1 MITYFVIFIL
11 ALVAFVCL
19 LWFLPSKGKAGEM
32 RVAKILSKLP
42 EEEYRVINNL
52 LIKQGNKTTQIDHV
66 VVSEYRIFVIETKHY
81 RGWIYGDANREY
93 WTQNIYGNKYDLWN
107 PIHQNQG
114 HIRALR
120 RVLTDIPPGVFISIV
135 TFSRQASL
143 DIRNSENV
151 IYWDELKKL
160 ICSYQRKLIS
170 TEQAQNAYET
180 LLTANIDSKDNQ
192 KNTSVTCGS
201 KFLKG
206 RKLSQRDVVP
216 DVVENWFCERG
227 LTVHFMAAVIVLG
240 ASLHINFR
248 SGYWLCE
255 RGKQLWEHS

>member
-19 LWFLPSKGKAGEM
+19 LWFLSSKGKAGEM
-32 RVAKILSKLP
+32 RVAKILSRLP

-114 HIRALR
+114 HVRALR

-135 TFSRQASL
+135 TFYRQASL

-151 IYWDELKKL
+151 IYWDELKDV
-160 ICSYQRKLIS
+160 IRSYQRKLIS

-180 LLTANIDSKDNQ
+180 LSAANIDSKDNQ
-192 KNTSVTCGS
+192 KQHVRHVREQIS
-201 KFLKG
+201 KREETIAKG
-206 RKLSQRDVVP
+206 RCPRCGGELVLRKGTYGPFYGCSNYPRCKFTHKLS
-216 DVVENWFCERG
+216 
-227 LTVHFMAAVIVLG
+227 
-240 ASLHINFR
+240 
-248 SGYWLCE
+248 
-255 RGKQLWEHS
+255 

>member
-11 ALVAFVCL
+11 ALVAIVCL

-120 RVLTDIPPGVFISIV
+120 QVLTDIPPGVFVSIV

-180 LLTANIDSKDNQ
+180 LSAANIDSKDNQ
-192 KNTSVTCGS
+192 KQHVRHVREQIS
-201 KFLKG
+201 KREETIAKG
-206 RKLSQRDVVP
+206 RCPRCGGELVLRKGTYGPFYGCSNYPRCKFTHKLS
-216 DVVENWFCERG
+216 
-227 LTVHFMAAVIVLG
+227 
-240 ASLHINFR
+240 
-248 SGYWLCE
+248 
-255 RGKQLWEHS
+255 

>member
-114 HIRALR
+114 HVRALR

-180 LLTANIDSKDNQ
+180 LLAANIDSKDNQ
-192 KNTSVTCGS
+192 KQHVRHVREQIS
-201 KFLKG
+201 KREETIAKG
-206 RKLSQRDVVP
+206 RCPRCGGELVLRKGTYGPFYGCSNYPRCKFTHKLS
-216 DVVENWFCERG
+216 
-227 LTVHFMAAVIVLG
+227 
-240 ASLHINFR
+240 
-248 SGYWLCE
+248 
-255 RGKQLWEHS
+255 

>member
-11 ALVAFVCL
+11 ALVAIVCL

-120 RVLTDIPPGVFISIV
+120 RVLTDIPPGVFVSIV

-180 LLTANIDSKDNQ
+180 LLAANIDSKDNQ
-192 KNTSVTCGS
+192 KQHVRHVREQIS
-201 KFLKG
+201 KREETIAKG
-206 RKLSQRDVVP
+206 RCPRCGGELVLRKGTYGPFYGCSNYPRGKFTHKLS
-216 DVVENWFCERG
+216 
-227 LTVHFMAAVIVLG
+227 
-240 ASLHINFR
+240 
-248 SGYWLCE
+248 
-255 RGKQLWEHS
+255 

>member
-11 ALVAFVCL
+11 ALVAIVCL

-120 RVLTDIPPGVFISIV
+120 RVLTDIPPGVFVSIV

-180 LLTANIDSKDNQ
+180 LLAANIDSKDNQ
-192 KNTSVTCGS
+192 KQHVRHVREQIS
-201 KFLKG
+201 KREETIAKG
-206 RKLSQRDVVP
+206 RCPRCGGQLILRKGSYGPFYGCSNYPRCRFTHKL
-216 DVVENWFCERG
+216 
-227 LTVHFMAAVIVLG
+227 
-240 ASLHINFR
+240 
-248 SGYWLCE
+248 
-255 RGKQLWEHS
+255 

>member
-114 HIRALR
+114 HVRALR

-151 IYWDELKKL
+151 IYWDELKDV
-160 ICSYQRKLIS
+160 IRSYQRKLIS

-180 LLTANIDSKDNQ
+180 LSAANIDSKDNQ
-192 KNTSVTCGS
+192 KQHVRHVREQIS
-201 KFLKG
+201 KREETIAKG
-206 RKLSQRDVVP
+206 RCPRCGGELVLREGTYGPFYGCSNYPRCKFTHKLS
-216 DVVENWFCERG
+216 
-227 LTVHFMAAVIVLG
+227 
-240 ASLHINFR
+240 
-248 SGYWLCE
+248 
-255 RGKQLWEHS
+255 

>member
-151 IYWDELKKL
+151 IYWDELKDV
-160 ICSYQRKLIS
+160 IRSYQRKLIS

-180 LLTANIDSKDNQ
+180 LSAANIDSKDNQ
-192 KNTSVTCGS
+192 KQHVRHVREQIS
-201 KFLKG
+201 KREETIAKG
-206 RKLSQRDVVP
+206 RCPRCGGELVLRKGTYGPFYGCSNYPRCKFTHKLS
-216 DVVENWFCERG
+216 
-227 LTVHFMAAVIVLG
+227 
-240 ASLHINFR
+240 
-248 SGYWLCE
+248 
-255 RGKQLWEHS
+255 

>member
-1 MITYFVIFIL
+1 
-11 ALVAFVCL
+11 
-19 LWFLPSKGKAGEM
+19 M

-120 RVLTDIPPGVFISIV
+120 RVLTDIPPGVFVSIV

-180 LLTANIDSKDNQ
+180 LSAANIDSKDNQ
-192 KNTSVTCGS
+192 KQHVRHVREQIS
-201 KFLKG
+201 KREETIAKG
-206 RKLSQRDVVP
+206 RCPRCGGELVLRKGTYGPFYGCSNYPQCRFTHKL
-216 DVVENWFCERG
+216 
-227 LTVHFMAAVIVLG
+227 
-240 ASLHINFR
+240 
-248 SGYWLCE
+248 
-255 RGKQLWEHS
+255 

>member
-1 MITYFVIFIL
+1 MIFYFVIFIL

-66 VVSEYRIFVIETKHY
+66 VVSEYRVFVIETKHY

-107 PIHQNQG
+107 PIHRNQG

-151 IYWDELKKL
+151 IDWDELKKL

-180 LLTANIDSKDNQ
+180 LLAANIDSKDNQ
-192 KNTSVTCGS
+192 KQHVRHVREQIS
-201 KFLKG
+201 KREETIAKG
-206 RKLSQRDVVP
+206 RCPRCGGELVLRKGTYGPFYGCSNYPRCKFTHKLS
-216 DVVENWFCERG
+216 
-227 LTVHFMAAVIVLG
+227 
-240 ASLHINFR
+240 
-248 SGYWLCE
+248 
-255 RGKQLWEHS
+255 

>member
-114 HIRALR
+114 HVRALR

-170 TEQAQNAYET
+170 TEQAQNAYDT
-180 LLTANIDSKDNQ
+180 LSAANIDSKDNQ
-192 KNTSVTCGS
+192 KQHVRHVREQIS
-201 KFLKG
+201 KREETIAKG
-206 RKLSQRDVVP
+206 RCPRCGGELVLRKGTYGPFYGCSNYPRCKFTHKLS
-216 DVVENWFCERG
+216 
-227 LTVHFMAAVIVLG
+227 
-240 ASLHINFR
+240 
-248 SGYWLCE
+248 
-255 RGKQLWEHS
+255 

>member
-114 HIRALR
+114 HVRALR
-120 RVLTDIPPGVFISIV
+120 RVLTDIPPGVFVSIV

-160 ICSYQRKLIS
+160 IRSYQRKLIS

-192 KNTSVTCGS
+192 KQHVRHVREQIS
-201 KFLKG
+201 KREETIAKG
-206 RKLSQRDVVP
+206 RCPRCGGELVLRKGTYGPFYGCSNYPRCKFTHKLS
-216 DVVENWFCERG
+216 
-227 LTVHFMAAVIVLG
+227 
-240 ASLHINFR
+240 
-248 SGYWLCE
+248 
-255 RGKQLWEHS
+255 

>member
-11 ALVAFVCL
+11 ALVAIVCL

-120 RVLTDIPPGVFISIV
+120 RVLTDIPPGVFVSIV

-180 LLTANIDSKDNQ
+180 LSAANIDSKENQ
-192 KNTSVTCGS
+192 KQHVRRVREQIS
-201 KFLKG
+201 KREETIAKG
-206 RKLSQRDVVP
+206 RCPRCGGELVLRKGTYGPFYGCSNYPRCKFTHKLS
-216 DVVENWFCERG
+216 
-227 LTVHFMAAVIVLG
+227 
-240 ASLHINFR
+240 
-248 SGYWLCE
+248 
-255 RGKQLWEHS
+255 

>member
-120 RVLTDIPPGVFISIV
+120 RVLTDIPPGVFVSIV

-180 LLTANIDSKDNQ
+180 LSAANIDSKDNQ
-192 KNTSVTCGS
+192 KQHVRHVREQIS
-201 KFLKG
+201 KREETIAKG
-206 RKLSQRDVVP
+206 RCPRCGGELVLRKGTYGPFYGCSNYPRCKFTHKLS
-216 DVVENWFCERG
+216 
-227 LTVHFMAAVIVLG
+227 
-240 ASLHINFR
+240 
-248 SGYWLCE
+248 
-255 RGKQLWEHS
+255 

>member
-120 RVLTDIPPGVFISIV
+120 RVLTDIPPGVFVSIV

-180 LLTANIDSKDNQ
+180 LSAANIDSKENQ
-192 KNTSVTCGS
+192 KQHVRRVREQIS
-201 KFLKG
+201 KREETIAKG
-206 RKLSQRDVVP
+206 RCPRCGGELVLRKGTYGPFYGCSNYPRCKFTHKLS
-216 DVVENWFCERG
+216 
-227 LTVHFMAAVIVLG
+227 
-240 ASLHINFR
+240 
-248 SGYWLCE
+248 
-255 RGKQLWEHS
+255 

>member
-114 HIRALR
+114 HVRALR

-180 LLTANIDSKDNQ
+180 LSAANIDSKDNQ
-192 KNTSVTCGS
+192 KQHVRHVREQIS
-201 KFLKG
+201 KREETIAKG
-206 RKLSQRDVVP
+206 RCPRCGGQLILRKGSYGPFYGCSNYPRCRFTHKL
-216 DVVENWFCERG
+216 
-227 LTVHFMAAVIVLG
+227 
-240 ASLHINFR
+240 
-248 SGYWLCE
+248 
-255 RGKQLWEHS
+255 

>member
-120 RVLTDIPPGVFISIV
+120 RVLTDIPPGVFVSIV
-135 TFSRQASL
+135 TFSKQASL

-151 IYWDELKKL
+151 IYWDELKDV
-160 ICSYQRKLIS
+160 IRSYQRKLIS
-170 TEQAQNAYET
+170 TEQAQNTYET
-180 LLTANIDSKDNQ
+180 LLAANIDSKDNQ
-192 KNTSVTCGS
+192 KQHVRHVREQIS
-201 KFLKG
+201 KREETIAKG
-206 RKLSQRDVVP
+206 RCPRCGGELVLRKGTYGPFYGCSNYPRCKFTHKLS
-216 DVVENWFCERG
+216 
-227 LTVHFMAAVIVLG
+227 
-240 ASLHINFR
+240 
-248 SGYWLCE
+248 
-255 RGKQLWEHS
+255 

>member
-1 MITYFVIFIL
+1 MIIYFVILIL
-11 ALVAFVCL
+11 AFVAFICL

-66 VVSEYRIFVIETKHY
+66 VISEYRIFVIETKHY

-114 HIRALR
+114 HVRALR

-180 LLTANIDSKDNQ
+180 LSAANIDSKDNQ
-192 KNTSVTCGS
+192 KQHVRHVREQIS
-201 KFLKG
+201 KREETIAKG
-206 RKLSQRDVVP
+206 RCPRCGGELVLRKGTYGPFYGCSNYPRCKFTHKLS
-216 DVVENWFCERG
+216 
-227 LTVHFMAAVIVLG
+227 
-240 ASLHINFR
+240 
-248 SGYWLCE
+248 
-255 RGKQLWEHS
+255 

>member
-114 HIRALR
+114 HVRALR

-151 IYWDELKKL
+151 IYWDELKDV
-160 ICSYQRKLIS
+160 IRSYQRKLIS

-180 LLTANIDSKDNQ
+180 LSAANIDSKDNQ
-192 KNTSVTCGS
+192 KQHVRHVREQIS
-201 KFLKG
+201 KREETIAKG
-206 RKLSQRDVVP
+206 RCPRCGGELVLRKGTYGPFYGCSNYPRCKFTHKLS
-216 DVVENWFCERG
+216 
-227 LTVHFMAAVIVLG
+227 
-240 ASLHINFR
+240 
-248 SGYWLCE
+248 
-255 RGKQLWEHS
+255 

>member
-1 MITYFVIFIL
+1 MNTALLVITVVAVVVVVILIWL
-11 ALVAFVCL
+11 
-19 LWFLPSKGKAGEM
+19 LPSKGKAGEK
-32 RVAKILSKLP
+32 RVAKILSQLP
-42 EEEYRVINNL
+42 QEEYNIINNL
-52 LIKQGNKTTQIDHV
+52 LVSYKGKTTQIDHV

-120 RVLTDIPPGVFISIV
+120 RVLTDIPPGVFVSIV

-180 LLTANIDSKDNQ
+180 LSAANIDSKDNQ
-192 KNTSVTCGS
+192 KQHVRHVREQIS
-201 KFLKG
+201 KREETIAKG
-206 RKLSQRDVVP
+206 RCPRCGGELVLRKGTYGPFYGCSNYPRCKFTHKLS
-216 DVVENWFCERG
+216 
-227 LTVHFMAAVIVLG
+227 
-240 ASLHINFR
+240 
-248 SGYWLCE
+248 
-255 RGKQLWEHS
+255 

>member
-114 HIRALR
+114 HVRALR
-120 RVLTDIPPGVFISIV
+120 RVLTDIPPSVFISIV

-160 ICSYQRKLIS
+160 IRSYQRKLIS

-180 LLTANIDSKDNQ
+180 LSAANIDSKDNQ
-192 KNTSVTCGS
+192 KQHVRHVREQIS
-201 KFLKG
+201 KREETIAKG
-206 RKLSQRDVVP
+206 RCPRCGGELVLRKGTYGPFYGCSNYPRCKFTHKLS
-216 DVVENWFCERG
+216 
-227 LTVHFMAAVIVLG
+227 
-240 ASLHINFR
+240 
-248 SGYWLCE
+248 
-255 RGKQLWEHS
+255 

>member
-120 RVLTDIPPGVFISIV
+120 RVLTDIPPGVFVSIV

-160 ICSYQRKLIS
+160 ICSYHRKLIS

-180 LLTANIDSKDNQ
+180 LSVANIDSKENQ
-192 KNTSVTCGS
+192 KQHVRRVREQIS
-201 KFLKG
+201 KREETIAKG
-206 RKLSQRDVVP
+206 RCPRCGGELVLRKGTYGPFYGCSNYPRCKFTHKLS
-216 DVVENWFCERG
+216 
-227 LTVHFMAAVIVLG
+227 
-240 ASLHINFR
+240 
-248 SGYWLCE
+248 
-255 RGKQLWEHS
+255 

>member
-114 HIRALR
+114 HVRALR

-180 LLTANIDSKDNQ
+180 LSAANIDSKDNQ
-192 KNTSVTCGS
+192 KQHVRRVREQIS
-201 KFLKG
+201 KREETIAKG
-206 RKLSQRDVVP
+206 RCPRCGGELVLRKGTYGPFYGCSNYPRCKFTHKLS
-216 DVVENWFCERG
+216 
-227 LTVHFMAAVIVLG
+227 
-240 ASLHINFR
+240 
-248 SGYWLCE
+248 
-255 RGKQLWEHS
+255 

>member
-114 HIRALR
+114 HVRALR

-192 KNTSVTCGS
+192 EQHVRHVREQIS
-201 KFLKG
+201 KREETIAKG
-206 RKLSQRDVVP
+206 RCPRCGGELVLRKGTYGPFYGCSNYPRCKFTHKLS
-216 DVVENWFCERG
+216 
-227 LTVHFMAAVIVLG
+227 
-240 ASLHINFR
+240 
-248 SGYWLCE
+248 
-255 RGKQLWEHS
+255 

>member
-1 MITYFVIFIL
+1 
-11 ALVAFVCL
+11 
-19 LWFLPSKGKAGEM
+19 M

-120 RVLTDIPPGVFISIV
+120 RVLTDIPPGVFVSIV
-135 TFSRQASL
+135 TFSKQASL

-151 IYWDELKKL
+151 IYWDELKDV
-160 ICSYQRKLIS
+160 IRSYQRKLIS
-170 TEQAQNAYET
+170 TEQAQNTYET
-180 LLTANIDSKDNQ
+180 LLAANIDSKDNQ
-192 KNTSVTCGS
+192 KQHVRHVREQIS
-201 KFLKG
+201 KREETIAKG
-206 RKLSQRDVVP
+206 RCPRCGGELVLRKGTYGPFYGCSNCPRCKFTHKLS
-216 DVVENWFCERG
+216 
-227 LTVHFMAAVIVLG
+227 
-240 ASLHINFR
+240 
-248 SGYWLCE
+248 
-255 RGKQLWEHS
+255 

>member
-120 RVLTDIPPGVFISIV
+120 RVLTDIPPGVFVSIV

-180 LLTANIDSKDNQ
+180 LSAANIDSKDNQ
-192 KNTSVTCGS
+192 KQHVRHVREQIS
-201 KFLKG
+201 KREETIAKG
-206 RKLSQRDVVP
+206 RCPRCGGELVLRKGTYGPFYGCSNYPQCKFTHKLS
-216 DVVENWFCERG
+216 
-227 LTVHFMAAVIVLG
+227 
-240 ASLHINFR
+240 
-248 SGYWLCE
+248 
-255 RGKQLWEHS
+255 

>member
-114 HIRALR
+114 HVRALR
-120 RVLTDIPPGVFISIV
+120 RVLTDIPPSVFISIV

-180 LLTANIDSKDNQ
+180 LSAANIDSKDNQ
-192 KNTSVTCGS
+192 KQHVRHVREQIS
-201 KFLKG
+201 KREETIAKG
-206 RKLSQRDVVP
+206 RCPRCGGELVLRKGTYGPFYGCSNYPRCKFTHKLS
-216 DVVENWFCERG
+216 
-227 LTVHFMAAVIVLG
+227 
-240 ASLHINFR
+240 
-248 SGYWLCE
+248 
-255 RGKQLWEHS
+255 

>member
-120 RVLTDIPPGVFISIV
+120 RVLTDIPPGVFVSIV

-170 TEQAQNAYET
+170 TEQAQKAYET
-180 LLTANIDSKDNQ
+180 LSAANIDSKENQ
-192 KNTSVTCGS
+192 KQHVRRVREQIS
-201 KFLKG
+201 KREETIAKG
-206 RKLSQRDVVP
+206 RCPRCGGELVLRKGTYGPFYGCSNYPRCKFTHKLS
-216 DVVENWFCERG
+216 
-227 LTVHFMAAVIVLG
+227 
-240 ASLHINFR
+240 
-248 SGYWLCE
+248 
-255 RGKQLWEHS
+255 

>member
-120 RVLTDIPPGVFISIV
+120 RVLTDIPPGVFVSIV

-160 ICSYQRKLIS
+160 IRSYQRKLIS

-180 LLTANIDSKDNQ
+180 LSAANIDSKENQ
-192 KNTSVTCGS
+192 KQHVRRVREQIS
-201 KFLKG
+201 KREETIAKG
-206 RKLSQRDVVP
+206 RCPRCGGELVLRKGTYGPFYGCSNYPRCKFTHKLS
-216 DVVENWFCERG
+216 
-227 LTVHFMAAVIVLG
+227 
-240 ASLHINFR
+240 
-248 SGYWLCE
+248 
-255 RGKQLWEHS
+255 

>member
-19 LWFLPSKGKAGEM
+19 LWFLPSKGKAGKM

-192 KNTSVTCGS
+192 KQHVRHVREQIS
-201 KFLKG
+201 KREETIAKG
-206 RKLSQRDVVP
+206 RCPRCGGELVLRKGTYGPFYGCSNYPRCKFTHKLS
-216 DVVENWFCERG
+216 
-227 LTVHFMAAVIVLG
+227 
-240 ASLHINFR
+240 
-248 SGYWLCE
+248 
-255 RGKQLWEHS
+255 

>member
-114 HIRALR
+114 HVRALR

-192 KNTSVTCGS
+192 KQHVRHVREQIS
-201 KFLKG
+201 KREETIAKG
-206 RKLSQRDVVP
+206 RCPRCGGELVLRKGTYGPFYGCSNYPRCKFTHKLS
-216 DVVENWFCERG
+216 
-227 LTVHFMAAVIVLG
+227 
-240 ASLHINFR
+240 
-248 SGYWLCE
+248 
-255 RGKQLWEHS
+255 

>member
-192 KNTSVTCGS
+192 KQHVRHVREQIS
-201 KFLKG
+201 KREETIAKG
-206 RKLSQRDVVP
+206 RCPRCGGELVMRKGTYGPFYGCSNYPRCRFTHDLS
-216 DVVENWFCERG
+216 
-227 LTVHFMAAVIVLG
+227 
-240 ASLHINFR
+240 
-248 SGYWLCE
+248 
-255 RGKQLWEHS
+255 

>member
-1 MITYFVIFIL
+1 
-11 ALVAFVCL
+11 
-19 LWFLPSKGKAGEM
+19 M

-192 KNTSVTCGS
+192 KQHVRHVREQIS
-201 KFLKG
+201 KREETIAKG
-206 RKLSQRDVVP
+206 RCPRCGGELVLRKGTYGPFYGCSNYPRCKFTHKLS
-216 DVVENWFCERG
+216 
-227 LTVHFMAAVIVLG
+227 
-240 ASLHINFR
+240 
-248 SGYWLCE
+248 
-255 RGKQLWEHS
+255 

>member
-120 RVLTDIPPGVFISIV
+120 RVLSDIPPGVFISIV

-170 TEQAQNAYET
+170 TEQAQNTYET
-180 LLTANIDSKDNQ
+180 LLAANIDSKDNQ
-192 KNTSVTCGS
+192 KQHVRHVREQIS
-201 KFLKG
+201 KREETIAKG
-206 RKLSQRDVVP
+206 RCPRCGGELVLRKGTYGPFYGCSNYSRCKFTHKLS
-216 DVVENWFCERG
+216 
-227 LTVHFMAAVIVLG
+227 
-240 ASLHINFR
+240 
-248 SGYWLCE
+248 
-255 RGKQLWEHS
+255 